1 MRDVDREMK
10 SNHLLNT
17 GGREVD
23 INSENPHILCHSWIF
38 FKFLQE
44 QTILQIEKLQQKKRT
59 QNHQNLSLSRC
70 IAKKTEAW
78 LTCSPVKYA
87 KNDYL
92 RAGYGDLQQG
102 YWVYIDR
109 KRK

>member
-44 QTILQIEKLQQKKRT
+44 QTILQIEKLQQKKKEPKT
-59 QNHQNLSLSRC
+59 TKTSLFLDVLL
-70 IAKKTEAW
+70 KKQR
-78 LTCSPVKYA
+78 LGLLV
-87 KNDYL
+87 L
-92 RAGYGDLQQG
+92 L
-102 YWVYIDR
+102 
-109 KRK
+109 